1 MSNTHDNGDIID
13 VPSTNQS
20 SAIVPQ
26 GNNSLAHGAAFYSKI
41 NDPIEAVKVM
51 GAMIAGSG
59 MFGCTKEEQGM
70 VLAMQC
76 LAEGKAPLELAK
88 TYHIIE
94 GKLTMR
100 SDAMLGRFLAV
111 GGKAKWTER
120 SDKRVAAIWSYDGNE
135 LEIAVTLEEMVKNG
149 VAVGKDGRNLKTNW
163 QRFPRQMLTARCI
176 SEAVRLLCPQIVSG
190 VYTPE
195 EVSDFTNSGSIS
207 SNNYSN
213 TNAGERRAG
222 PNVISPI
229 PAETPRIENAQGAVN
244 ARLDE
249 LLSKYEPRASE
260 YLIQKKY
267 IREGQTYRDLDAM
280 TAQRFLA
287 NPSKMIGILEGLDG

>member
-1 MSNTHDNGDIID
+1 MSTENTQNEEIVDITPAPIAAPA
-13 VPSTNQS
+13 VHNSHHTPST
-20 SAIVPQ
+20 
-26 GNNSLAHGAAFYSKI
+26 GASFYNKI
-41 NDPIEAVKVM
+41 NDPIEAVRVM

-100 SDAMLGRFLAV
+100 ADAMLGRYLTT
-111 GGKAKWTER
+111 GGKVKWTER
-120 SDKRVAAIWSYDGNE
+120 SDKRVAGTWICDGNSI
-135 LEIAVTLEEMVKNG
+135 EIAVTLEEMMKNG
-149 VAVGKDGRNLKTNW
+149 VATGKDGRTLKTNW

-190 VYTPE
+190 IYTPE
-195 EVSDFTNSGSIS
+195 EVSDFGN
-207 SNNYSN
+207 SN
-213 TNAGERRAG
+213 TPIQPEGRRIS
-222 PNVISPI
+222 PNVIAPI
-229 PAETPRIENAQGAVN
+229 QAEPQRVENAQGAVN

-249 LLSKYEPRASE
+249 LLEKYEPRASE
-260 YLIQKKY
+260 YLIGKKY
-267 IREGQTYRDLDAM
+267 LQPGQTYCDLDAM
-280 TAQRFLA
+280 TAQRILA
-287 NPSKMIGILEGLDG
+287 NPYKIISILEGAVS

>member
-1 MSNTHDNGDIID
+1 MNPSLDNGDIID
-13 VPSTNQS
+13 VPSPATPT
-20 SAIVPQ
+20 AIVPQ
-26 GNNSLAHGAAFYSKI
+26 GNNALANGAAFYSKI
-41 NDPIEAVKVM
+41 TDPLEAVKVM
-51 GAMIAGSG
+51 GQMIAGSG

-100 SDAMLGRFLAV
+100 ADAMLGRFLAV

-120 SDKRVAAIWSYDGNE
+120 SDKRVAAIWSYDNNE
-135 LEIAVTLEEMVKNG
+135 LEIAVTIEEMVKNG
-149 VAVGKDGRNLKTNW
+149 VAVGKDGKNLKTNW

-176 SEAVRLLCPQIVSG
+176 SESVRLLCPQIVSG

-195 EVSDFTNSGSIS
+195 EVSDFTNTG
-207 SNNYSN
+207 
-213 TNAGERRAG
+213 ALPAAPAERRAG
-222 PNVISPI
+222 PNAIL
-229 PAETPRIENAQGAVN
+229 PAQVETPRIENAQDAVN
-244 ARLDE
+244 SRLDE
-249 LLSKYEPRASE
+249 LLMKYEPRASE
-260 YLIQKKY
+260 YLISKKY
-267 IREGQTYRDLDAM
+267 IKEGQTYRDLDAM

-287 NPSKMIGILEGLDG
+287 NPSKMIGRLEGLEG

>member
-1 MSNTHDNGDIID
+1 MSNTQDNGDIVDIAPA
-13 VPSTNQS
+13 VPAVSTNN
-20 SAIVPQ
+20 A
-26 GNNSLAHGAAFYSKI
+26 LAHASGASFYNKI

-100 SDAMLGRFLAV
+100 ADAMLGRFLAV

-120 SDKRVAAIWSYDGNE
+120 SDKRVAAIWTYDGNDI
-135 LEIAVTLEEMVKNG
+135 EIAVTIEEMTKNG
-149 VAVGKDGRNLKTNW
+149 VAVGKDGRTLKANW

-195 EVSDFTNSGSIS
+195 EVSDFTNSGALPA
-207 SNNYSN
+207 N
-213 TNAGERRAG
+213 GERRPAPG
-222 PNVISPI
+222 VIAP
-229 PAETPRIENAQGAVN
+229 PAVETPRIENAQGAVN

-249 LLSKYEPRASE
+249 LLAKYEPRASE
-260 YLIQKKY
+260 YLLKKNY
-267 IREGQTYRDLDAM
+267 IKAGQTYRDLDAM

-287 NPSKMIGILEGLDG
+287 NPGKLIGILEGLDA